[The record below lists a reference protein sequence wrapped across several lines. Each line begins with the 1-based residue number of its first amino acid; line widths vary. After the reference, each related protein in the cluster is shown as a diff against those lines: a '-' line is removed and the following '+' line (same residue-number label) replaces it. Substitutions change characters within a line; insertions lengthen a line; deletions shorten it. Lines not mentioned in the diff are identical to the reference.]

1 MSTPRRP
8 NLTAPERI
16 APLATL
22 PIFHKL
28 KGRTVVLVGHSD
40 GARWKAELL
49 AATGARVLALVGPA
63 AETPAL
69 DAMAAGLSGRHDEG
83 FGAIDIQRRDW
94 RPADMTGAALAIAD
108 LENIAEAA
116 AFTAAAR
123 AAGIPVN
130 VIDNPAFCDFQFGA
144 IVNRSPLVISISTDG
159 AAPVFGQAIRAKIE
173 ALLPRGLSA
182 WAKAARDWR
191 PAVQAEKPAYALR
204 RRFWE
209 RFTLRALATP
219 DTPPTEADRRRLM
232 AAFEHEAATPAC
244 GQVTFV
250 GAGPGDPDLL
260 TLKAMRALQAADII
274 LFDDL
279 VSPEVLELA
288 RREAQRMMVGK
299 TGHGPSC
306 KQGEINEVMVRLA
319 REGRRV
325 VRLKGGDPQVFGR
338 VSEELAACR
347 KAGIPVEIVPGIT
360 AAQGAAAALGL
371 SLTERRQAR
380 RVQFL
385 TGHGEDGKLP
395 ADINWPAI
403 ADPAATTIVYMPR
416 GTLAAFATRAIA
428 AGLSPETPAAAISNA
443 TRANQSDIVTTLADL
458 PDAVAAAE
466 IAGPTLVMIG
476 AILRERAQAKV
487 LQMPNIA

>member
-1 MSTPRRP
+1 MTTPRRP
-8 NLTAPERI
+8 NLAAPERI

-22 PIFHKL
+22 PVFHKL
-28 KGRTVVLVGHSD
+28 KGRKVVLVGHSD

-49 AATGARVLALVGPA
+49 AATGARVLALVGA
-63 AETPAL
+63 GVETPAL
-69 DAMAAGLSGRHDEG
+69 DAMAAGLADRHDEG
-83 FGAIDIQRRDW
+83 FGNIEIQRRDW
-94 RPADMTGAALAIAD
+94 QAADFAGAALAIAD
-108 LENIAEAA
+108 LENAEEAA
-116 AFTAAAR
+116 AFAAAAR
-123 AAGIPVN
+123 AAGLPVN
-130 VIDNPAFCDFQFGA
+130 LIDSPAFCDFQFGA

-173 ALLPRGLSA
+173 ALLPRGLAA

-191 PAVQAEKPAYALR
+191 PAVQAEKPSYALR
-204 RRFWE
+204 RGFWE
-209 RFTLRALATP
+209 RFTQRALTTP
-219 DTPPTEADRRRLM
+219 DIPPAEADRQALM
-232 AAFEHEAATPAC
+232 ATFAHEAASPMS

-306 KQGEINEVMVRLA
+306 KQSEINAAMVRLA
-319 REGRRV
+319 REGKRV
-325 VRLKGGDPQVFGR
+325 VRLKGGDPLVFGR
-338 VSEELAACR
+338 VTEELEACR

-360 AAQGAAAALGL
+360 AAQGAAATLGL
-371 SLTERRQAR
+371 SLTERQHAR

-395 ADINWPAI
+395 ADINWSAI
-403 ADPAATTIVYMPR
+403 ADPTATTIIYMPR
-416 GTLAAFATRAIA
+416 GTLAAFAARAIE
-428 AGLSPETPAAAISNA
+428 AGLPSETPAAAISNA
-443 TRANQSDIVTTLADL
+443 TRVDQGEIFATLATL
-458 PDAVAAAE
+458 PDAVAATAP
-466 IAGPTLVMIG
+466 AGPTLVMIG
-476 AILRERAQAKV
+476 TILRDRLSAKAGT
-487 LQMPNIA
+487 LSKIA